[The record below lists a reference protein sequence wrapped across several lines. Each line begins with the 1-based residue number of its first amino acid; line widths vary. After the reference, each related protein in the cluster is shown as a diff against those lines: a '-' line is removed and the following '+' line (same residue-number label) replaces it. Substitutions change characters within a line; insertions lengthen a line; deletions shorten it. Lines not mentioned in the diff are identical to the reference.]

1 MAYEDDDLV
10 ELQLIDEIHE
20 LANLLTLFQANI
32 VLAKTVE
39 GQLALLLNKHL
50 SLVAHEFP
58 ACLLDL
64 VR

>member
-50 SLVAHEFP
+50 GLVAHEFP